1 MTDEDI
7 RAITALSK
15 DERIGERIM
24 ASIAPS
30 VYGHEDIK
38 RALALTLFGGVTK
51 NPNEKH
57 KVGVD
62 FSNTV
67 IRCFLFYVSRRQMF
81 PLWNIFEN

>member
-30 VYGHEDIK
+30 VYGHDDIK

-57 KVGVD
+57 KVKFEIAIFFTKRAAFG
-62 FSNTV
+62 S
-67 IRCFLFYVSRRQMF
+67 FLCVWLI
-81 PLWNIFEN
+81 PV